1 MSYIKILVSDRQ
13 ELPSF
18 TYAFYKITGYKS
30 TTAETIIQH
39 FCHFFKKKC
48 RRFNGSLSYII
59 VICL

>member
-18 TYAFYKITGYKS
+18 NYAFYKITGYKS

-39 FCHFFKKKC
+39 FCLFLRK
-48 RRFNGSLSYII
+48 NVEGLM
-59 VICL
+59 VPCLTL